1 MPAVVFAAA
10 GVVETSYFN
19 HTDGLAKLSTSLPT
33 PQQGQNSRI
42 AVCLDLV
49 ASELNVLLADIFA
62 VYIKT
67 KNFIG
72 TCRLLISANPI

>member
-1 MPAVVFAAA
+1 
-10 GVVETSYFN
+10 
-19 HTDGLAKLSTSLPT
+19 
-33 PQQGQNSRI
+33 
-42 AVCLDLV
+42 LDLV